1 MESNE
6 QSSTNQ
12 PETLNL
18 QSEVWPRGF
27 DLERFAFPFCLNFDL
42 IFEKSEMSSNIPV
55 TNILHQTTF
64 PIPTTL
70 RGQQGGTISKIFKD
84 LTKQKIC
91 FSFGTI
97 AKEHSYF

>member
-12 PETLNL
+12 PEALNL
-18 QSEVWPRGF
+18 QSKIWPRGF

-42 IFEKSEMSSNIPV
+42 VFEKSEMSSNIPV

-70 RGQQGGTISKIFKD
+70 RGQQGELSQKYPKI
-84 LTKQKIC
+84 
-91 FSFGTI
+91 
-97 AKEHSYF
+97 